1 MRTALK
7 LIVVLA
13 AIIFI
18 IVMGSASET
27 VTEMHAT
34 KNSSRAVVYG
44 LHVALPN
51 NMKNFPVAS
60 AIALIA
66 QPWRH
71 GIEVIG
77 SGATGSPTP

>member
-18 IVMGSASET
+18 IVMDSASET

-34 KNSSRAVVYG
+34 QNSSRAVVYG

-51 NMKNFPVAS
+51 NMKNFPVE
-60 AIALIA
+60 LV
-66 QPWRH
+66 PL
-71 GIEVIG
+71 
-77 SGATGSPTP
+77 P